1 MNLKLKVLFLTL
13 INIGILLGFTYLLF
27 NTAFYGYINMETKSL
42 MARDFE
48 TVEKI
53 IANEKDNLNVTL
65 KDWGYWDD
73 TYNFI
78 NNGNEEYRQSNLKK
92 ESLAYLKI
100 SMMMFVNNQGEIIGS
115 VDNGLPEDVSKEVTE
130 KIKQNN
136 FYTGLL
142 TTEED
147 VNTGLVFLDGQ
158 VYLVGSAFV
167 NNSNHSAVSNGT
179 IVFVRTF
186 NNDLISYIENLTGLK
201 VSLTQAS
208 GSVLPSESNILPTQ
222 YNGETYLTANKL
234 QKDLNGE
241 ESIKM
246 IILQKQYNYN
256 LIANKFNGFIIEFIL
271 LVFLILLCDYFVLN
285 RMVFERLTK
294 LNNFVNEVAKKKDT
308 TMSVQVE
315 GNDEL
320 HQLAE
325 STNKMLGVLDA
336 ANKNIKQMDERYRL
350 IMEATNDGYL
360 DFLVKPLEIYISPE
374 WKKLIGCEGENGHD
388 LYLDYHLKI
397 HPDCKIRLAH
407 NFDNVVNGSIDYFE
421 EEFRVITASNQ
432 IIWVLQRGKVVQ
444 RDEKNKAE
452 RVISTLSDITIR
464 KINEEEIVF
473 LSYSD
478 PLTMLN
484 NRAYMKR
491 QFEILNREDNPNYF
505 IVMCDINGL
514 KITNDAFGHKEGDR
528 ILIEVSNLFLNIC
541 EPDDIISRWSG
552 DGFIII
558 VKDKDQKYIS
568 KLIEGIISAAK
579 KLTGFH
585 FDISIGVGS
594 AKRSIEHTSTEEV
607 MNLAEKR
614 MYRSKLMD
622 RSSSRNAPISS
633 LTRTLHEK
641 SSETE
646 EHTMRIRLLSNSL
659 GKKLGL
665 LQDKLD
671 ELALL
676 SLLHDIGKIGIP
688 EQILIKPTKLT
699 EEEWAIIKT
708 HTEIGYRIA
717 KSTPELEHIAD
728 HILSHHE
735 KYDGTGYPRGQKGEE
750 IPYLSRIINVVD
762 SFDVMTHSR
771 IYKEASDF
779 SFAINELK
787 SCSGTQFDPSIV
799 KQFLGMIE
807 ADGLKSI
814 LEVSDGTK

>member
-1 MNLKLKVLFLTL
+1 
-13 INIGILLGFTYLLF
+13 
-27 NTAFYGYINMETKSL
+27 METKSL

-53 IANEKDNLNVTL
+53 IENEKDNLNGTL
-65 KDWGYWDD
+65 KDWGYLDD
-73 TYNFI
+73 TYSFI
-78 NNGNEEYRQSNLKK
+78 SNGNEAYRQSNLK
-92 ESLAYLKI
+92 EQRLAYLKLN
-100 SMMMFVNNQGEIIGS
+100 MMMIVNNQGEIIGS
-115 VDNGLPEDVSKEVTE
+115 VDNGLTEDVSKKVAK

-136 FYTGLL
+136 FYTGFL
-142 TTEED
+142 TEAED

-158 VYLVGSAFV
+158 VYLIGSAFV

-179 IVFVRTF
+179 IVFVRAF
-186 NNDLISYIENLTGLK
+186 NNDFISYIENLTGIK
-201 VSLTQAS
+201 VSFTRAS
-208 GSVLPSESNILPTQ
+208 GSVLLSESNILPMQ
-222 YNGETYLTANKL
+222 FKGEPYHTANKL

-246 IILQKQYNYN
+246 SILKKQTNYN
-256 LIANKFNGFIIEFIL
+256 LIANKFYGFIIEFIL
-271 LVFLILLCDYFVLN
+271 LVFLIVCCDYFVLN

-308 TMSVQVE
+308 TMSIQVE

-320 HQLAE
+320 HELAE

-336 ANKNIKQMDERYRL
+336 ASKNIKQMDERYRL
-350 IMEATNDGYL
+350 IMDATNAGYL
-360 DFLVKPLEIYISPE
+360 DFSVKTLEIYISPE
-374 WKKLIGCEGENGHD
+374 WKKFIGYEGENGHE

-407 NFDNVVNGSIDYFE
+407 NFDNVVNGSSDYFE
-421 EEFRVITASNQ
+421 EEFRVITASNR
-432 IIWVLQRGKVVQ
+432 INWVRQRGKVVQ
-444 RDEKNKAE
+444 RDEKNKAV

-464 KINEEEIVF
+464 KTNEEEIVF

-505 IVMCDINGL
+505 IIMCDINGL

-528 ILIEVSNLFLNIC
+528 ILIEVSNLFLKLC

-552 DGFIII
+552 DGFVII

-568 KLIEGIISAAK
+568 DLIERLMSEAK

-607 MNLAEKR
+607 INLAEKR
-614 MYRSKLMD
+614 MFRSKLMD

-646 EHTMRIRLLSNSL
+646 EHTMRIRLLSDSL

-688 EQILIKPTKLT
+688 EQILLKPTKLT
-699 EEEWAIIKT
+699 DEEWEIIKT

-717 KSTPELEHIAD
+717 RSTPELEHIAD

-735 KYDGTGYPRGQKGEE
+735 KYDGTGYPSGQKGEE

-762 SFDVMTHSR
+762 SFDVMTHTR
-771 IYKEASDF
+771 IYKGDSDLAY
-779 SFAINELK
+779 AINELK
-787 SCSGTQFDPSIV
+787 HCSGTQFDPNIV
-799 KQFLGMIE
+799 KEFLEIIE
-807 ADGLKSI
+807 AGGLKLI
-814 LEVSDGTK
+814 LEVSEGTK

>member
-13 INIGILLGFTYLLF
+13 INIVILLGFTYLLF
-27 NTAFYGYINMETKSL
+27 NLAFYGYINMAIKNQ

-48 TVEKI
+48 IVEKI
-53 IANEKDNLNVTL
+53 IGNEKENLNVTL

-73 TYNFI
+73 TYDFI
-78 NNGNEEYRQSNLKK
+78 NNGNEEYRQSNLKD
-92 ESLAYLKI
+92 ESLAYLKL
-100 SMMMFVNNQGEIIGS
+100 SMLMFVNNQGEIIGS
-115 VDNGLPEDVSKEVTE
+115 VDSGLPEDVSKKVTE

-136 FYTGLL
+136 FYTGFL
-142 TTEED
+142 TKEED

-158 VYLVGSAFV
+158 VYFVGSALV

-179 IVFVRTF
+179 IVLVRTF
-186 NNDLISYIENLTGLK
+186 NNDLIDYIENLTGFK

-208 GSVLPSESNILPTQ
+208 GSALPSESDILPTQ

-241 ESIKM
+241 RSIKM
-246 IILQKQYNYN
+246 NILQKQTNYS
-256 LIANKFNGFIIEFIL
+256 LIANQFNGFIIEFIL
-271 LVFLILLCDYFVLN
+271 LVFLILFCDYFVFN
-285 RMVFERLTK
+285 RMVFKRLTK
-294 LNNFVNEVAKKKDT
+294 LNNFVNEVAQTKDA
-308 TMSVQVE
+308 TMFIEVN

-325 STNKMLGVLDA
+325 STNKMLRVLDA
-336 ANKNIKQMDERYRL
+336 ANKNIRQMDERYRL
-350 IMEATNDGYL
+350 IMEATSDGYL
-360 DFLVKPLEIYISPE
+360 DLSLKPLEIYISPE
-374 WKKLIGCEGENGHD
+374 WKKFVGYKGENGHT
-388 LYLDYHLKI
+388 LYLDYHQRI
-397 HPDCKIRLAH
+397 HPDCAIRIAN

-421 EEFRVITASNQ
+421 QEFRVITASNR

-444 RDEKNKAE
+444 RDEKNKAV
-452 RVISTLSDITIR
+452 RVISTLSDITMI
-464 KINEEEIVF
+464 KTNEEEIVF

-505 IVMCDINGL
+505 IIMCDINGL

-528 ILIEVSNLFLNIC
+528 ILIALSNLFLKLC

-552 DGFIII
+552 DGFIIM
-558 VKDKDQKYIS
+558 VKDKDQKYITR
-568 KLIEGIISAAK
+568 LIERLISGTK
-579 KLTGFH
+579 NLTGFH

-594 AKRSIEHTSTEEV
+594 AKRSVEHTSTEKV

-614 MYRSKLMD
+614 MHRSKLMD

-671 ELALL
+671 ELGLL

-688 EQILIKPTKLT
+688 EQILMKPTKLT
-699 EEEWAIIKT
+699 DEEWKIIKT

-717 KSTPELEHIAD
+717 KSTPELEHIAED
-728 HILSHHE
+728 ILSHHE
-735 KYDGTGYPRGQKGEE
+735 KYNGTGYPRGQKGEE
-750 IPYLSRIINVVD
+750 IPYLSRIINVID

-771 IYKEASDF
+771 IYKEASDLAY
-779 SFAINELK
+779 AINELK
-787 SCSGTQFDPSIV
+787 RCSGTQFDPDIV
-799 KQFLGMIE
+799 KQFLVMIE

-814 LEVSDGTK
+814 LEEE